1 MDCAPTSAQRKQE
14 TAPICPRCHL
24 PGCWDGRRF
33 VKRQAKVAPDGDLE
47 WVEGFWRLRA
57 RCLTHDCCMRSWTCY
72 EGQGYPHRTF
82 PPAVAA
88 SSTAEFLVRGEASL
102 ALVAELWG
110 CSVRTL
116 ARWVVWIGEL
126 TTVDELVEVCWL
138 QDPSG
143 MPPPMGRADQ
153 VPDLPAAGVGLWRS
167 RLTVVGS
174 LITLFEWLARL
185 CRDQGVPLE
194 RGPGLGA
201 LLRHQ
206 FDRFR
211 RVCLLIGS
219 YPALHFYGLRPDG

>member
-1 MDCAPTSAQRKQE
+1 
-14 TAPICPRCHL
+14 
-24 PGCWDGRRF
+24 
-33 VKRQAKVAPDGDLE
+33 
-47 WVEGFWRLRA
+47 
-57 RCLTHDCCMRSWTCY
+57 
-72 EGQGYPHRTF
+72 
-82 PPAVAA
+82 
-88 SSTAEFLVRGEASL
+88 
-102 ALVAELWG
+102 
-110 CSVRTL
+110 
-116 ARWVVWIGEL
+116 
-126 TTVDELVEVCWL
+126 
-138 QDPSG
+138 
-143 MPPPMGRADQ
+143 MGRADQ